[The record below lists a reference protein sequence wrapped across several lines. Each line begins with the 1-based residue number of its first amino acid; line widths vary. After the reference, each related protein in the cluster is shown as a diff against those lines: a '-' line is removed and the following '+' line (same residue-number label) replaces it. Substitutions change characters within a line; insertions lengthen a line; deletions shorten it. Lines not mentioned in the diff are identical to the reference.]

1 MSQEKVDQHKA
12 DKKNR
17 KKLNR
22 QARLQRLAIYLCA
35 VLLALLLV
43 GWVGYSLYTKI
54 NPPEETQSDLDMDAL
69 IDYLNSTQDE
79 LNQDAAS
86 GDDAVATDA
95 AADTT
100 TDTTDAA
107 SDAASDTET
116 E

>member
-22 QARLQRLAIYLCA
+22 QARLHRLAGYICA
-35 VLLALLLV
+35 ILVVLLLAA
-43 GWVGYSLYTKI
+43 WVGYSVYNKV
-54 NPPEETQSDLDMDAL
+54 NPPAETESDLDMDAL

-86 GDDAVATDA
+86 GDDAAATDA